1 MSTLQF
7 SRLTAA
13 LVLAAITLSGS
24 ARAETSDAVAAQ
36 ALFDQARALMAS
48 GKADQ
53 ACPKFA
59 ESQRLDP
66 GVGTLLNL
74 AACYETSGR
83 PASAWST
90 FLEAESAARAA
101 NNAEGVRVSRER
113 AAALAP
119 KLTKLRVT
127 VAEPALEGLE
137 VRRDGRLV
145 GREQWGLEI
154 PVDPGKHT
162 LSASAPAHLP
172 WQTELEAREPGRSVS
187 VEVPALERSSAEQTA
202 SSASHTTPV
211 APNDTSHLSVITPNQ
226 QHRGIG
232 TQRWLA
238 IGAGVIGVAGVT
250 IGTVFGLKS
259 MSKHDEAEKHCDGAD
274 CRDTTGVG
282 LRSDAREAG
291 NLSTL
296 GFVLGGI
303 GLAGGAVLWFTASS
317 HPTEPSTAL
326 ELTPTRLTH
335 RTRF

>member
-1 MSTLQF
+1 MLQF

-13 LVLAAITLSGS
+13 LVLAAITVSGS
-24 ARAETSDAVAAQ
+24 AGAETSDAVAAQ

-127 VAEPALEGLE
+127 VNQAALEGLE

-162 LSASAPAHLP
+162 LSASAPGHLP
-172 WQTELEAREPGRSVS
+172 WQTELEARDPGRTVS
-187 VEVPALERSSAEQTA
+187 VEVPALEPAPTGQTTA
-202 SSASHTTPV
+202 SASHSAAAAATDESPQRVSEPT
-211 APNDTSHLSVITPNQ
+211 Q
-226 QHRGIG
+226 QHSRIG
-232 TQRWLA
+232 TQRWLG

-282 LRSDAREAG
+282 LRDDARDAG

-296 GFVLGGI
+296 GFILGGV
-303 GLAGGAVLWFTASS
+303 GLAGGAVLWFTANS
-317 HPTEPSTAL
+317 HPTESTAI
-326 ELTPTRLTH
+326 ELTPTRLTL
-335 RTRF
+335 RTHF

>member
-13 LVLAAITLSGS
+13 ITLAAITLSGP

-48 GKADQ
+48 GKAEQ

-74 AACYETSGR
+74 AACYEASGR
-83 PASAWST
+83 PASAWTT

-119 KLTKLRVT
+119 KLTKLRIT
-127 VAEPALEGLE
+127 VAQATLEGLE
-137 VRRDGRLV
+137 VHRDGRLV

-162 LSASAPAHLP
+162 LSVSAPGYVP
-172 WQTELEAREPGRSVS
+172 WQTELEAREPGRTVS
-187 VEVPALERSSAEQTA
+187 VEVPALERAPADQIA
-202 SSASHTTPV
+202 SASHTT
-211 APNDTSHLSVITPNQ
+211 AATSDTSHTGISDPGSR
-226 QHRGIG
+226 QHSGLG
-232 TQRWLA
+232 SQRWLGL
-238 IGAGVIGVAGVT
+238 GAGVIGVAGVSL
-250 IGTVFGLKS
+250 GTVFGLKS

-274 CRDTTGVG
+274 CRDTIGVG
-282 LRSDAREAG
+282 LRSDARSAG

-296 GFVLGGI
+296 GFIVGGL
-303 GLAGGAVLWFTASS
+303 GLAGGALLWFTSPKS
-317 HPTEPSTAL
+317 TEPSTAL
-326 ELTPTRLTH
+326 ELTPNHVTLH
-335 RTRF
+335 ARF